1 MSLLKLIKNV
11 NSATKTNI
19 LLNDETS
26 KLLRFTFAESID
38 HPINSSIIDSAVA
51 LQLGEDLIY
60 KKKYRDILIES
71 LRSIELKYLGYENSE
86 DAKSDFDNDFDK
98 FFRIFKIE
106 ETYRKLI
113 TEDDRESNELILP
126 KHGDLIKINAF
137 PHDYQKRLK
146 KQITLKLFNGFRP
159 AILATMPT
167 GGGKTV
173 LALET
178 VVDIF
183 RVEEELKNKT
193 MHLLW
198 IVDSKELCEQSLQSF
213 KKIWLQRGDH
223 PLLIQRYFDKFNK
236 IEVNENIS
244 SITFATFDLIT
255 SRITNTDIADF
266 ISKISLMIIDEA
278 HSSNASTYR
287 EVFEKYKD
295 FNPDYRILG
304 LTATPYRHDDNIN
317 DSLRNMFNE
326 VISITNENNESEI
339 SPIDFLT
346 NKGYLAKINFQLL
359 KNEESN
365 IKTMNY
371 YKTLHLSVIENC
383 KRLIENKHNTIIFAE
398 SKSHAIALSILLTK
412 NDIKNGLIVGETPN
426 IIRKDLIQ
434 KFGDKENELQVL
446 INHQILSTGID
457 VPGMN
462 SIMILGEINSPT
474 LALQIIGR
482 AMRGHKNGGNEVNT
496 IYLTSRNR
504 KKLEDFKLLEYI
516 VLNN

>member
-1 MSLLKLIKNV
+1 MSLIKLIKNV

-71 LRSIELKYLGYENSE
+71 LRSIELKSLGYENSE
-86 DAKSDFDNDFDK
+86 DAKSDFDTDFDK

-236 IEVNENIS
+236 IEINENIS
-244 SITFATFDLIT
+244 TITFATFDLIT

-304 LTATPYRHDDNIN
+304 LTATPYRNDDNIN

-326 VISITNENNESEI
+326 VISITNDNNESEI

-496 IYLTSRNR
+496 IYLTSKNR

>member
-1 MSLLKLIKNV
+1 MSLIKLIKNV

-71 LRSIELKYLGYENSE
+71 LRSIELKSLGYENSE
-86 DAKSDFDNDFDK
+86 DAKSDFDTDFDK

-236 IEVNENIS
+236 IEINENIS

-304 LTATPYRHDDNIN
+304 LTATPYRNDDNIN

-326 VISITNENNESEI
+326 VISITNDNNESEI

-496 IYLTSRNR
+496 IYLTSKNR